1 MYKNNSI
8 SIIIPCYNEE
18 MAIKSVLH
26 EIPSYIDEVIVVDN
40 NSADK
45 TAEYASSCGAE
56 IVYED
61 RRGYGFAFRK
71 GLHRARCKIIATFD
85 GDGTYSFSE
94 LRKLLEHL
102 ISNDLDFVIGD
113 RLTYLDRA
121 SMKKLN
127 YIGNLILSFILRVLY
142 RCNIK
147 DSQSGM
153 WVAKNSI
160 LKEMKLISGGMSLSE
175 EIKIRVITRP
185 FAKFKE
191 IPINYERRMGK
202 SKLNIWFDGIKN
214 ILFLFTL
221 RLKI

>member
-1 MYKNNSI
+1 
-8 SIIIPCYNEE
+8 
-18 MAIKSVLH
+18 
-26 EIPSYIDEVIVVDN
+26 
-40 NSADK
+40 
-45 TAEYASSCGAE
+45 
-56 IVYED
+56 
-61 RRGYGFAFRK
+61 
-71 GLHRARCKIIATFD
+71 
-85 GDGTYSFSE
+85 
-94 LRKLLEHL
+94 
-102 ISNDLDFVIGD
+102 
-113 RLTYLDRA
+113 
-121 SMKKLN
+121 
-127 YIGNLILSFILRVLY
+127 
-142 RCNIK
+142 
-147 DSQSGM
+147 M